1 MDLTDKVAIITGAGR
16 GIGRVISFR
25 LAEYG
30 AKVVVNDVVSEDG
43 NSTVE
48 KIKEKN
54 GLASFVQ
61 ADISTWDGAKELAQ
75 KAKEAFG
82 SIDVLVNNAG
92 ITRDKLLRDMEEED
106 WDKVLDI
113 NLKGVFNCC
122 KFVVPDMVEKKYGKI
137 VNMSS
142 RAYLGNPGQ
151 VNYSASKAGILGFT
165 RSLAMEVGRYNINV
179 NAVVPGMVD
188 TELVRSHPKYD
199 QIVERALK
207 QTPLKRV
214 GQPEEIASLVHFL
227 VSDESSYITGETV
240 HITGGR
246 Y

>member
-1 MDLTDKVAIITGAGR
+1 MDLKGRAAIITGAGR

-30 AKVVVNDVVSEDG
+30 AKVIVNDVVSEDG
-43 NSTVE
+43 GFTVE
-48 KIKEKN
+48 KIKEN
-54 GLASFVQ
+54 EGLSSFVQ
-61 ADISTWDGAKELAQ
+61 ADISDWEGARELAK
-75 KAKEAFG
+75 KAKEEFG
-82 SIDVLVNNAG
+82 TIDILVNNAG

-106 WDKVLDI
+106 WDKVLNI

-188 TELVRSHPKYD
+188 TELVKSHPKYE

-207 QTPLKRV
+207 STPLQRV
-214 GQPEEIASLVHFL
+214 GKPEDIAGLVHFL
-227 VSDESSYITGETV
+227 VSDESSYITGEAV

>member
-1 MDLTDKVAIITGAGR
+1 MDLTGKVAIITGAGR
-16 GIGRVISFR
+16 GIGQVISFR

-30 AKVVVNDVVSEDG
+30 AKVVVNDIVSEDG

-48 KIKEKN
+48 KIKGKN